1 MDGIK
6 GIAMALALLLVG
18 SIIPLGLAETNTT
31 NVTGT
36 YTGAFD
42 NSTREIIIAGNL
54 VEKLQKLSNFTEE
67 RIEPIKDKLPENS
80 TILTNYRLAEEYK
93 EKALSEYNAGNYYDS
108 ILDSLTA
115 MHYYKLALSALKEG
129 AERVQDLKER
139 IRLEIERIR
148 DYFRFVEKTINLAE
162 SQGIDVNN
170 LTAIYNETKAAYK
183 VVLDD
188 LKAGD
193 YEKAKADYEV
203 AKQKKA
209 LLDEELIKVREELA
223 YANADKIVK
232 DFLIKGEKG
241 IEIVQKAIEVGEENG
256 HNVTEI
262 QERLSAFSAVYSH
275 VKSLAD
281 EEKWEEALNVM
292 QENRENIVQFHRTV
306 EFILQRA
313 HEREIYEEMKDVK
326 AFLKETQQRI
336 QKDAKVLNELNAK
349 GVDTTRAEIQLR
361 VATQEIKVGIA
372 LLKAHRPMEAKAH
385 FRVAIEMLNE
395 VEGFIETHS

>member
-18 SIIPLGLAETNTT
+18 SMVPLGLAETNTT
-31 NVTGT
+31 NTTGT
-36 YTGAFD
+36 YTGALD
-42 NSTREIIIAGNL
+42 NSTREMVIAQNL
-54 VEKLQKLSNFTEE
+54 IEKLQKLSSFTEDK
-67 RIEPIKDKLPENS
+67 IEPIKDKLPENS
-80 TILTNYRLAEEYK
+80 TILKNYELAEEYK
-93 EKALSEYNAGNYYDS
+93 EKALSEYSAGDYYNS

-129 AERVQDLKER
+129 AKRVQDLKER
-139 IRLEIERIR
+139 IRLEIERMR

-162 SQGIDVNN
+162 SQGIDVSN
-170 LTAIYNETKAAYK
+170 LTALYNETKAAYK

-209 LLDEELIKVREELA
+209 LLDEELRKVREELA

-241 IEIVQKAIEVGEENG
+241 MEIVQKAIEVGEEKG
-256 HNVTEI
+256 YNVTEL
-262 QERLSAFSAVYSH
+262 QERLSAFSAVYSQ

-292 QENRENIVQFHRTV
+292 QENRETIVRFHRTV

-313 HEREIYEEMKDVK
+313 HERELNEKIRNVK
-326 AFLKETQQRI
+326 AFLREMQGRI
-336 QKDAKVLNELNAK
+336 QKDARALKELGER
-349 GVDTTRAEIQLR
+349 GVDTGRAEIQLR
-361 VATQEIKVGIA
+361 VAAQELKVGVA
-372 LLKAHRPMEAKAH
+372 LLRARKPLEAKAH
-385 FRVAIEMLNE
+385 FLVALELLNE
-395 VEGFIETHS
+395 VENFIVAHS